1 MPSLEDLMFQGS
13 MVALITP
20 MTATGE
26 VDEVALE
33 ALVGFHLDN
42 QTDVIVAVGTTG
54 ESSTLT
60 HDEHNHVIK
69 RVVEIVDKKIPVIAG
84 TGSNST
90 AEAMEST
97 AAAKQAGAD
106 AALLV
111 APYYNKPNQEGLY
124 RHFKAIAEG
133 VAIPQVLYN
142 VPGRTVSDILP
153 DTVDRLASISN
164 IVGIKEATG
173 DMGRAKEVI
182 ERCADRISILSG
194 DDPTAHELILLGGKG
209 NISVTANVAP
219 KLMHDICAAA
229 LAGEQEKVSEI
240 NALLAPLHA
249 SLFTDPNPIPV
260 KWAMSKMGY
269 GHIDGIRLPL
279 IPLEDSLQAGVL
291 DAMLQ
296 IGITID

>member
-1 MPSLEDLMFQGS
+1 MFQGS

-20 MTATGE
+20 MTAAGE

-60 HDEHNHVIK
+60 HKEHSHVIK

-90 AEAMEST
+90 AEALEST
-97 AAAKQAGAD
+97 KTARKVGAD

-124 RHFKAIAEG
+124 RHFKAIADG
-133 VAIPQVLYN
+133 VAIPQVLYY
-142 VPGRTVSDILP
+142 VPGRTISDVLP

-164 IVGIKEATG
+164 IVAIKEATG
-173 DMGRAKEVI
+173 DMGRAKELI
-182 ERCADRISILSG
+182 ERCADRIDIFSG

-209 NISVTANVAP
+209 NISVTANVVP
-219 KLMHDICAAA
+219 QLMHDICAAA
-229 LAGEQEKVSEI
+229 LAGDRQRVAALD
-240 NALLAPLHA
+240 ALLSPLHA

-279 IPLEDSLQAGVL
+279 IPLEVSLQAAVL

-296 IGITID
+296 VGITVD

>member
-1 MPSLEDLMFQGS
+1 MFQGS

-26 VDEVALE
+26 VDEAALE

-60 HDEHNHVIK
+60 HAEHSHVIK

-90 AEAMEST
+90 AEALEST
-97 AAAKQAGAD
+97 AAAKRDGAD

-124 RHFKAIAEG
+124 RHFKAIADG

-164 IVGIKEATG
+164 IIGIKEATG
-173 DMGRAKEVI
+173 DMARAKEVI
-182 ERCADRISILSG
+182 ERCADRMDIFSG
-194 DDPTAHELILLGGKG
+194 DDPTAHELIMLGGKG

-219 KLMHDICAAA
+219 RLMHDICSAA
-229 LAGEQEKVSEI
+229 LTGDREKVMKLDE
-240 NALLAPLHA
+240 LLRPLHA
-249 SLFTDPNPIPV
+249 SLFADPNPIPV
-260 KWAMSKMGY
+260 KWALSKMGY
-269 GHIDGIRLPL
+269 GHIEGIRLPL
-279 IPLEDSLQAGVL
+279 IPLDASLQDAVL

-296 IGITID
+296 VGINID

>member
-1 MPSLEDLMFQGS
+1 MFQGS

-26 VDEVALE
+26 VDEAALE
-33 ALVGFHLDN
+33 RLVGFHLDN
-42 QTDVIVAVGTTG
+42 KTDAIVAVGTTG

-60 HDEHNHVIK
+60 HAEHTHVIK

-90 AEAMEST
+90 AEALGST
-97 AAAKQAGAD
+97 EAARKVGAD

-124 RHFKAIAEG
+124 RHFKTIADG
-133 VAIPQVLYN
+133 VAIPQILYN
-142 VPGRTVSDILP
+142 VPGRTISDILP
-153 DTVDRLASISN
+153 NTVDRLAGISN

-173 DMGRAKEVI
+173 DMARAKELI
-182 ERCADRISILSG
+182 ERCADRMDIYSG

-229 LAGEQEKVSEI
+229 LAGYVETVLKLDT
-240 NALLAPLHA
+240 ALRPLHS
-249 SLFTDPNPIPV
+249 SLFADPNPIPV

-269 GHIDGIRLPL
+269 GHADGIRLPL
-279 IPLEDSLQAGVL
+279 VPLEASLQAAVL

-296 IGITID
+296 VGITID

>member
-1 MPSLEDLMFQGS
+1 MFQGS

-20 MTATGE
+20 MTAIGE
-26 VDEVALE
+26 VDEAALE
-33 ALVGFHLDN
+33 RLVGFHLDN

-60 HDEHNHVIK
+60 HVEHTHVIK

-90 AEAMEST
+90 AEALGSTES
-97 AAAKQAGAD
+97 ARKMGAD

-124 RHFKAIAEG
+124 RHFKTIADG

-142 VPGRTVSDILP
+142 VPGRTISDILP

-164 IVGIKEATG
+164 IIAIKEATG
-173 DMGRAKEVI
+173 DMGRAKELI
-182 ERCADRISILSG
+182 ERCADRIDIFSG
-194 DDPTAHELILLGGKG
+194 DDPTAHELIMLGGKG
-209 NISVTANVAP
+209 NISVTANVTP
-219 KLMHDICAAA
+219 KLMREICAAA
-229 LAGEQEKVSEI
+229 LVGDRNKVAEI
-240 NALLAPLHA
+240 DAMLKPLHA
-249 SLFTDPNPIPV
+249 SLFADPNPIPV
-260 KWAMSKMGY
+260 KWALSKMGY

-279 IPLEDSLQAGVL
+279 VPLEASLQAAVL

-296 IGITID
+296 VGITID

>member
-1 MPSLEDLMFQGS
+1 MFQGS

-20 MTATGE
+20 MTAARE
-26 VDEVALE
+26 VDEAALE

-60 HDEHNHVIK
+60 HDEHTHVIK

-90 AEAMEST
+90 AEALGST
-97 AAAKQAGAD
+97 EAAKQVGAD

-124 RHFKAIAEG
+124 QHFKTIADG

-142 VPGRTVSDILP
+142 VPGRTISDILP

-173 DMGRAKEVI
+173 DMERAKELI
-182 ERCADRISILSG
+182 ERCADRIDIYSG
-194 DDPTAHELILLGGKG
+194 DDPTAHELIMLGGKG

-219 KLMHDICAAA
+219 KQMHDLCMAA
-229 LAGEQEKVSEI
+229 LAGDQDTVAEL
-240 NALLAPLHA
+240 NLLLSPLNA
-249 SLFTDPNPIPV
+249 SLFADPNPIPV
-260 KWAMSKMGY
+260 KWALAKMGY
-269 GHIDGIRLPL
+269 GHVDGIRLPL
-279 IPLEDSLQAGVL
+279 IPLEASLQAAVL

-296 IGITID
+296 VGITVD

>member
-1 MPSLEDLMFQGS
+1 MFQGS

-20 MTATGE
+20 MTAAGE
-26 VDEVALE
+26 VDEAALE
-33 ALVGFHLDN
+33 RLVGFHLDN
-42 QTDVIVAVGTTG
+42 NTDVIVAVGTTG

-60 HDEHNHVIK
+60 HDEHTHVIK

-90 AEAMEST
+90 VEALSST
-97 AAAKQAGAD
+97 EAAKRVGAD

-124 RHFKAIAEG
+124 RHFKTIAEG

-142 VPGRTVSDILP
+142 VPGRTISDILP
-153 DTVDRLASISN
+153 DTDDRLASISN

-173 DMGRAKEVI
+173 DMARARELI
-182 ERCADRISILSG
+182 ERCADRIDIYSG
-194 DDPTAHELILLGGKG
+194 DDPTAHELMFLGGKG

-219 KLMHDICAAA
+219 QQMHDLCAAA
-229 LAGEQEKVSEI
+229 LAGDRDTVTKLDR
-240 NALLAPLHA
+240 LLSPLNA
-249 SLFTDPNPIPV
+249 SLFADPNPIPV
-260 KWAMSKMGY
+260 KWALAKMGY
-269 GHIDGIRLPL
+269 GHVEGIRLPL
-279 IPLEDSLQAGVL
+279 IPLDSSLQAAIL

-296 IGITID
+296 VGITVD

>member
-1 MPSLEDLMFQGS
+1 MFQGS

-26 VDEVALE
+26 VDESALE

-60 HDEHNHVIK
+60 HAEHSHVIK

-90 AEAMEST
+90 AEALEST
-97 AAAKQAGAD
+97 AAAKRDGAD

-124 RHFKAIAEG
+124 RHFKAIADG

-173 DMGRAKEVI
+173 DMARAKEVI
-182 ERCADRISILSG
+182 ERCADRMAIFSG
-194 DDPTAHELILLGGKG
+194 DDPTAHELIMLGGKG

-219 KLMHDICAAA
+219 KLMHDVCAAA
-229 LAGEQEKVSEI
+229 LAGDRNQVMKLDS
-240 NALLAPLHA
+240 LLSPLHA

-279 IPLEDSLQAGVL
+279 IPLEASLQAAL
-291 DAMLQ
+291 LNAMLQ
-296 IGITID
+296 VGITID